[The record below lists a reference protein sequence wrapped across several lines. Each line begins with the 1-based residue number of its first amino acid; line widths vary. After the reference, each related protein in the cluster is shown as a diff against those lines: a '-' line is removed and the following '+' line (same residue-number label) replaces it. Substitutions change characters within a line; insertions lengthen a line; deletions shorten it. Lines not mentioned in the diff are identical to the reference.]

1 MAHSPLL
8 SRTWLSSLT
17 RCPSAVIQA
26 MVRVLCPGTV
36 SPLRRVST
44 VSV

>member
-1 MAHSPLL
+1 MTHSPLL

-17 RCPSAVIQA
+17 RCPSAVIHVV
-26 MVRVLCPGTV
+26 VRVLCHGTA
-36 SPLRRVST
+36 SPLTRVST